1 MGKYFGPNM
10 VWEVSTKVGPLGD
23 VFRALCTGWEYRC
36 YKKFGPRWRC
46 IHGVDYKKMSKRFNM
61 SMKK

>member
-1 MGKYFGPNM
+1 M